1 MLIIKSQ
8 NTTELEQRAL
18 QKNIYYW
25 QFQCN
30 GLTAQVAS
38 SNIGAVRVKIGF
50 TREEN
55 FIPELKTYL
64 AGAEFFEDYR
74 PNETLINV
82 IEAYLKGDNPQIDF
96 PWDINA
102 TSFMYKAWRTVCKIP
117 YGETRSYKD
126 IAFMIG
132 SPKGARA
139 VGQALRKNQL
149 LIIIPC
155 HRVVSSKGLGG
166 FSAGIELKRYLL
178 NLEQGKTCF

>member
-1 MLIIKSQ
+1 MSIINLQ
-8 NTTELEQRAL
+8 NTTELEQQAP

-38 SNIGAVRVKIGF
+38 SDIGAVRVKIGF
-50 TREEN
+50 NREEN
-55 FIPELKTYL
+55 FIIELRTFSP
-64 AGAEFFEDYR
+64 GAEFFEDLR

-82 IEAYLKGDNPQIDF
+82 IEAYLKGDNPQIDL

-102 TSFMYKAWRTVCKIP
+102 TPFMYKVWKSVCKIP

-126 IAFMIG
+126 IAFMVG
-132 SPKGARA
+132 TPKGARA
-139 VGQALRKNQL
+139 VGQALRKNPL

-166 FSAGIELKRYLL
+166 FSAGIDVKRHLL
-178 NLEQGKTCF
+178 NLEQGKTGS

>member
-1 MLIIKSQ
+1 
-8 NTTELEQRAL
+8 
-18 QKNIYYW
+18 
-25 QFQCN
+25 
-30 GLTAQVAS
+30 VAS

-50 TREEN
+50 TEN
-55 FIPELKTYL
+55 FITELNTFL
-64 AGAEFFEDYR
+64 EGAEFFEDYR

-82 IEAYLKGDNPQIDF
+82 IEAYLKGDNPQIDL

-102 TSFMYKAWRTVCKIP
+102 TSFMYKVWKSVCRIP

-139 VGQALRKNQL
+139 VGQALRKNPL

-166 FSAGIELKRYLL
+166 FSAGIDVKRHLL
-178 NLEQGKTCF
+178 NLEQGKTGS

>member
-1 MLIIKSQ
+1 MSIINLQ
-8 NTTELEQRAL
+8 NTTELEQQAP

-55 FIPELKTYL
+55 FITELRTFSP
-64 AGAEFFEDYR
+64 GAEFFEDYR

-82 IEAYLKGDNPQIDF
+82 IEAYLKGDNLQIDL

-102 TSFMYKAWRTVCKIP
+102 TPFMNKVWKSVCKIP

-126 IAFMIG
+126 IAFMVG
-132 SPKGARA
+132 TPKGARA
-139 VGQALRKNQL
+139 VGQALSKNPL

-155 HRVVSSKGLGG
+155 HRVISSKGLGG
-166 FSAGIELKRYLL
+166 FSAGIDVKRHLL
-178 NLEQGKTCF
+178 NLEQGKIGF

>member
-1 MLIIKSQ
+1 M
-8 NTTELEQRAL
+8 
-18 QKNIYYW
+18 
-25 QFQCN
+25 
-30 GLTAQVAS
+30 AS

-55 FIPELKTYL
+55 FITELRTYL

-82 IEAYLKGDNPQIDF
+82 IEAYLKGDNPQINL

-102 TSFMYKAWRTVCKIP
+102 TSFMYKVWKSVCRIP

-139 VGQALRKNQL
+139 VGQALRKNPL

-155 HRVVSSKGLGG
+155 HRAVSSKGLGG
-166 FSAGIELKRYLL
+166 FSAGIDVKRHLL
-178 NLEQGKTCF
+178 NLEQGKTGF